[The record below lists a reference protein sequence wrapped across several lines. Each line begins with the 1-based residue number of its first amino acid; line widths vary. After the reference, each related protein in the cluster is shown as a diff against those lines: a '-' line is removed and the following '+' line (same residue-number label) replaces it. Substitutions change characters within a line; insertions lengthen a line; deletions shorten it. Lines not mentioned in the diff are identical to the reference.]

1 MRVPERPDSPGETR
15 RAAATGFTLVEVLVA
30 VALLAFLVL
39 GVMALLTTV
48 AHQNKLAKQRSV
60 ATALA
65 SERISRLMSQPF
77 RSSANY
83 AAYRLPEETALPGP
97 PSTLTSEYGTIPGFP
112 SFKRVVM
119 LSYDVPA
126 PGMLRVEAKVYW
138 KDRQQGEKTHEMVTY
153 LHPGLEQ
160 GK

>member
-1 MRVPERPDSPGETR
+1 MSPWYGRSSRRDRERNAPG
-15 RAAATGFTLVEVLVA
+15 GFTLVEVLVA

-48 AHQNKLAKQRSV
+48 VHQNKLAQERSV

-77 RSSANY
+77 RAASAY
-83 AAYRLPEETALPGP
+83 LGYKLPEEVALAGP
-97 PSTLTSEYGTIPGFP
+97 PSTLTADYGTIPGFP
-112 SFKRVVM
+112 EFRRVVT

-126 PGMLRVEAKVYW
+126 TGMLRVEAKVYW
-138 KDRQQGEKTHEMVTY
+138 KDRQQGEKNHEMVTY

-160 GK
+160 GR

>member
-1 MRVPERPDSPGETR
+1 MRVAEAQRSPRGAERGG
-15 RAAATGFTLVEVLVA
+15 ATGFTLVEVLVA

-48 AHQNKLAKQRSV
+48 VHQNKLAQQRSV

-65 SERISRLMSQPF
+65 SERISKLMAQPF
-77 RSSANY
+77 RTAAAY
-83 AAYRLPEETALPGP
+83 AAYRLPDETASAGP
-97 PSTLTSEYGTIPGFP
+97 PSTLTSDYGSIPGFP
-112 SFKRVVM
+112 TFKRVVM
-119 LSYDVPA
+119 LSYDVPV